1 MVPYLNDLNC
11 PIFSLIFSKFWKG
24 FRTLYHVADRDLRE
38 NNDEIFSV
46 NHSDMCQKV
55 VQYLDPRGASD
66 HFIQRRCSAGEAD
79 SNPKI
84 SEVVESITPKYLHLE
99 DVSFF
104 CIFITVFYI
113 ILQHFIFQNDSAATS

>member
-1 MVPYLNDLNC
+1 MNFDPLIHPSTRKNQLFEVNSFDPLPPLHVDIISVWFRISMTSIVLY
-11 PIFSLIFSKFWKG
+11 FSLIFSKFWKG

-66 HFIQRRCSAGEAD
+66 HFIQGRCSAGEAD
-79 SNPKI
+79 SNPII
-84 SEVVESITPKYLHLE
+84 SEVVESINP
-99 DVSFF
+99 
-104 CIFITVFYI
+104 
-113 ILQHFIFQNDSAATS
+113 